1 MSIHIGDNTYSIAE
15 AIIFFFLIASL
26 LVVGFLFNRGEGNY
40 SIKYELMRS
49 RSFFLRN
56 MTATYI
62 IEFLYKLCFVL
73 PFALMIA
80 FAILGALEK
89 PVDLAPLLINGL
101 IVILMLYPT
110 KPEHHYYKMG
120 IIFVLAF
127 GSQLATF
134 FIYEKGDTQVYYVLS
149 AIFYTANAIFFY
161 LGLVA
166 LEGDYWEISEGV
178 KKLS

>member
-26 LVVGFLFNRGEGNY
+26 LVVSFLFNRGEGNY

-110 KPEHHYYKMG
+110 KP
-120 IIFVLAF
+120 
-127 GSQLATF
+127 
-134 FIYEKGDTQVYYVLS
+134 
-149 AIFYTANAIFFY
+149 
-161 LGLVA
+161 
-166 LEGDYWEISEGV
+166 
-178 KKLS
+178 

>member
-1 MSIHIGDNTYSIAE
+1 
-15 AIIFFFLIASL
+15 
-26 LVVGFLFNRGEGNY
+26 
-40 SIKYELMRS
+40 
-49 RSFFLRN
+49 
-56 MTATYI
+56 
-62 IEFLYKLCFVL
+62 
-73 PFALMIA
+73 
-80 FAILGALEK
+80 
-89 PVDLAPLLINGL
+89 
-101 IVILMLYPT
+101 
-110 KPEHHYYKMG
+110 MG